1 MFFLIL
7 DLGVPAEAEH
17 DVVDLVFK
25 HEVVII
31 VGGGQL
37 DVLDDELVQHNVHSN
52 HRLLQL
58 IVVHLILF

>member
-1 MFFLIL
+1 MYLLIL